1 METITFSD
9 NTELS
14 KDVSVTVQ
22 LDGSESAI
30 LSLEEHCKR
39 HPEALECRE
48 YDV

>member
-14 KDVSVTVQ
+14 KDNLVEVAE
-22 LDGSESAI
+22 SEAV
-30 LSLEEHCKR
+30 LSLDAYCKR
-39 HPEALECRE
+39 HPDALECRE